1 MNTADTVLH
10 ENCCSN
16 EISCGF
22 LTLSQAAKRLPH
34 GHGRRLHVSTLWRWC
49 RKGHHG
55 VYLQYVRVGRAIM
68 VSEVMLNR
76 FFVALAEADRVEP
89 HPQVI
94 GTKKKNH
101 RTNSAARQR
110 SLDEAN
116 AILVRAGIIQPT
128 AAGSVKAESQ
138 LEQEGR

>member
-16 EISCGF
+16 ETPCGF

-34 GHGRRLHVSTLWRWC
+34 VHGRRLHVSTLWRWC
-49 RKGHHG
+49 RKGHRG
-55 VYLQYVRVGRAIM
+55 VYLQYVRLGRTIM
-68 VSEVMLNR
+68 VSEAMLNR

-89 HPQVI
+89 HPRVI
-94 GTKKKNH
+94 GTKKKN
-101 RTNSAARQR
+101 RRPNTAARQR

-116 AILVRAGIIQPT
+116 AILVRAGIIRP
-128 AAGSVKAESQ
+128 AAGCSVKAESQ
-138 LEQEGR
+138 LTQEGQ